1 MSTTA
6 KAKIVV
12 VTYGEIR
19 TTLEAKGQTI
29 GLLDMLIAAHAVSQD
44 MVLVTSNEKE
54 FMRINNLKVENWTG

>member
-29 GLLDMLIAAHAVSQD
+29 GPLDMLIAAHAVSRG
-44 MVLVTSNEKE
+44 MVLVTNNEKE
-54 FMRINNLKVENWTG
+54 FMRINNLKMENWTG